1 MSDAD
6 WPVHLTEHLASHSGT
21 TESVA
26 AFTGSKTVR
35 TKTAGFVQQWS
46 SRWNFAHNVQ
56 TRSRPLEVS
65 NAMSGLAA
73 KVDIL
78 LVYTLAL
85 SLASSI
91 VYARLVLSETKI
103 SAFSTWREKIPRPLS
118 AVAIKL

>member
-1 MSDAD
+1 MSQRR
-6 WPVHLTEHLASHSGT
+6 HLLKVKLCGQ
-21 TESVA
+21 
-26 AFTGSKTVR
+26 R
-35 TKTAGFVQQWS
+35 QAGFVQQWS

-78 LVYTLAL
+78 LMYTLAL

-91 VYARLVLSETKI
+91 VYARLGLSLI
-103 SAFSTWREKIPRPLS
+103 HI
-118 AVAIKL
+118 